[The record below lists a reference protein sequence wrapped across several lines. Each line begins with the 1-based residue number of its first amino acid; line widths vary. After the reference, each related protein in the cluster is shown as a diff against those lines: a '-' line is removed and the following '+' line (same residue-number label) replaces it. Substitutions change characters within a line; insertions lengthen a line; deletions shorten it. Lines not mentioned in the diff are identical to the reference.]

1 MYKSERKQVISM
13 RQARV
18 YSWVLLVVGVFCFAS
33 ANAQISTRKLEA
45 IYLYNFT
52 KYINFSEASKGYVI
66 GVLQG
71 KGVANE
77 LQSNLKNKGEITV
90 KAISSSSEAKDCHI
104 IYVPK
109 SASSQLTA
117 LVSELDEAGILIVTE
132 EDLASEGAPVSFVI
146 DGSKLRFKIN
156 QLALKKTGLQASS
169 SLLSLAILI

>member
-1 MYKSERKQVISM
+1 M
-13 RQARV
+13 RLAKINSWILLIAGLLC
-18 YSWVLLVVGVFCFAS
+18 YSY

-52 KYINFSEASKGYVI
+52 KYINFPATSSEYVI
-66 GVLQG
+66 GVLHEQG
-71 KGVANE
+71 IADE
-77 LQSNLKNKGEITV
+77 LQGNLKNKSEIKV
-90 KAISSSSEAKDCHI
+90 KTINSPSEAKACNI

-109 SASSQLTA
+109 SASAQL
-117 LVSELDEAGILIVTE
+117 SELVTQIGGAGVLVVTE
-132 EDLASEGAPVSFVI
+132 EDLASEGAPVSFII

>member
-1 MYKSERKQVISM
+1 M
-13 RQARV
+13 RQAKV
-18 YSWVLLVVGVFCFAS
+18 YSWVLLVVGIFCFTS
-33 ANAQISTRKLEA
+33 VDAQISTRKLEA

-52 KYINFSEASKGYVI
+52 KYINFPGASTGYVI
-66 GVLQG
+66 GVL
-71 KGVANE
+71 KEKDVASE
-77 LQSNLKNKGEITV
+77 LQGNLKNKGEIAV
-90 KAISSSSEAKDCHI
+90 KSISSSGEAKDCHI

-117 LVSELDEAGILIVTE
+117 LVSELDEAGVLIVTE

>member
-1 MYKSERKQVISM
+1 M
-13 RQARV
+13 RQV
-18 YSWVLLVVGVFCFAS
+18 KISNSVILIVGLFYSLH

-52 KYINFSEASKGYVI
+52 KYINFPANSGSYVI
-66 GVLQG
+66 GVLQEQN
-71 KGVANE
+71 VADE
-77 LQSNLKNKGEITV
+77 LQGNLKNKSEIAV
-90 KAISSSSEAKDCHI
+90 KTIKSPSEAKVCNI

-109 SASSQLTA
+109 SASSQLA
-117 LVSELDEAGILIVTE
+117 ELVSQIEDAGVLVVTE
-132 EDLASEGAPVSFVI
+132 EDLASEGAPVSFVV